1 MEVPDAVKPAREQ
14 NTICILKKKIPVLT
28 NFKKKKKKKTPKK
41 ALACYL

>member
-28 NFKKKKKKKTPKK
+28 DLKKRIRKHPKK
-41 ALACYL
+41 ALARYL